1 MAQSKKSLLKRIN
14 RRCTQAGRA
23 LAYAAY
29 AAGDV
34 ALLDAYGQLRQDIR
48 ETMQH
53 LRIPPSA
60 DLRDAVSPVT
70 SQQIDQLRLRL
81 IALQTRLIT
90 SSPLDTVL

>member
-1 MAQSKKSLLKRIN
+1 LLKRIN
-14 RRCTQAGRA
+14 RRCAQAGRA
-23 LAYAAY
+23 LAYTAY

-60 DLRDAVSPVT
+60 DLQDVAPLVSF
-70 SQQIDQLRLRL
+70 QQIDQLRLRL
-81 IALQTRLIT
+81 IALQTRLVA